1 MAFRKVK
8 YFYNTHTL
16 SYEKVKLSWG
26 ITLLRVFGFLCA
38 AAVFSAIIMYFAYT
52 YFDSPKEKLL
62 KRELAQMKVQYKSLN
77 NRMKSIDKVLT
88 DLQDRDDN
96 IYRVIFEA
104 EPIPQDVRQ
113 AGFGG
118 SNLYSR
124 LEGYDNSELMIS
136 TTQTL
141 DKLSREMYVQSKS
154 YDEIKK
160 RIENKAQMLQSIPAI
175 QPVSNKNLMRIAS
188 GFGYRI
194 DPIYKIMNFHSGLD
208 FTAPT
213 GTPIYATGD
222 GVVSLSRYDNSGYGM
237 HVVINHGYGYQT
249 LYGHMSR
256 MKVNAGQT
264 VKRGDVIGYVGST
277 GKSTGPHCHYEVI
290 KGGNKIDPVNFFYND
305 LSPAEYEKMLQQA
318 AKSNQA
324 FD

>member
-26 ITLLRVFGFLCA
+26 ITLFRVFGFLCA
-38 AAVFSAIIMYFAYT
+38 AAVFSAVIMYFAYT
-52 YFDSPKEKLL
+52 YFDSPKEKIL

-104 EPIPQDVRQ
+104 EPIPKDVRE

-124 LEGYDNSELMIS
+124 LEGYDNSELMVS

-194 DPIYKIMNFHSGLD
+194 DPIYKIMKLHSGLD

-318 AKSNQA
+318 SKSNQA

>member
-38 AAVFSAIIMYFAYT
+38 AAVFSAVIMYFAYT

-62 KRELAQMKVQYKSLN
+62 KRELAQMKVQYKSMN
-77 NRMKSIDKVLT
+77 NRMNSINKVLA

-104 EPIPQDVRQ
+104 EPIPKDVRQ

-118 SNLYSR
+118 ANLYGR
-124 LEGYDNSELMIS
+124 LEGFENSELMIS

-160 RIENKAQMLQSIPAI
+160 RIEN
-175 QPVSNKNLMRIAS
+175 
-188 GFGYRI
+188 
-194 DPIYKIMNFHSGLD
+194 
-208 FTAPT
+208 
-213 GTPIYATGD
+213 
-222 GVVSLSRYDNSGYGM
+222 
-237 HVVINHGYGYQT
+237 
-249 LYGHMSR
+249 
-256 MKVNAGQT
+256 
-264 VKRGDVIGYVGST
+264 
-277 GKSTGPHCHYEVI
+277 
-290 KGGNKIDPVNFFYND
+290 
-305 LSPAEYEKMLQQA
+305 
-318 AKSNQA
+318 
-324 FD
+324 

>member
-38 AAVFSAIIMYFAYT
+38 AAVFSVIIMYFAYT

-77 NRMKSIDKVLT
+77 NRMKNIDKVLA

-104 EPIPQDVRQ
+104 EPIPKDVRQ

-118 SNLYSR
+118 ANLYNK
-124 LEGYDNSELMIS
+124 LEGFDNSELMMT